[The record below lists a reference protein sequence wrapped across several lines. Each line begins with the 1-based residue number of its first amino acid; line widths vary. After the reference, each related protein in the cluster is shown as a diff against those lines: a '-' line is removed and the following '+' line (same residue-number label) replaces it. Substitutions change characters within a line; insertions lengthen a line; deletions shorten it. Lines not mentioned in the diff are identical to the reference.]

1 MFINLLYFN
10 IQYVLYNC
18 DIYIYISLCLSLYYL
33 TIEINDRSIHYICI
47 YGCVCMSVGVCVSMC
62 VCVLPPED
70 RIYPRPRNR
79 LSKTVLGF
87 DELLQQRDPNI
98 QWL

>member
-1 MFINLLYFN
+1 MFINLLYFD

-47 YGCVCMSVGVCVSMC
+47 YGYVCMSVGVCVSMC
-62 VCVLPPED
+62 VCVY
-70 RIYPRPRNR
+70 YPLKTGSIQDQERDLVR
-79 LSKTVLGF
+79 LY
-87 DELLQQRDPNI
+87 
-98 QWL
+98 

>member
-1 MFINLLYFN
+1 MFIT
-10 IQYVLYNC
+10 I
-18 DIYIYISLCLSLYYL
+18 YL
-33 TIEINDRSIHYICI
+33 TIEINDRSIQCVCI
-47 YGCVCMSVGVCVSMC
+47 YGGVCMIVGVCVSVCVC

-70 RIYPRPRNR
+70 RIYPRPRKR

-87 DELLQQRDPNI
+87 AELLQQRDPNI